1 MHVAALMAGIG
12 TRLSPLTE
20 SCHKSMLSLGGRRI
34 LDYQLDILR
43 QAGASSLTVV
53 TGHGGP
59 QLTDHLASAGHELE
73 YTVVDNTHYADRNL
87 DWSAFLGLSH
97 APGAAIYMEGDLL
110 VPAVAFRQLWE
121 SQADLTIVVDSS
133 VPSARPDTLVLSD
146 GSQPRR
152 LLFFEHEVAHYD
164 GPMQVLGE
172 LVCLVKVSAPAR
184 EHVVRALGEQ
194 PFTGPM
200 QLYRI
205 FDEALAHMSA
215 AVIDIKGLPWVEIDN
230 PEDLRRAG
238 DIVDSVVETGEKNG
252 SGRPIG

>member
-1 MHVAALMAGIG
+1 MHVAVLMAGIG

-34 LDYQLDILR
+34 IDYQLDILR
-43 QAGASSLTVV
+43 QAGVSSLTVV

-59 QLTDHLASAGHELE
+59 QLEDHLAVAGQRID

-87 DWSAFLGLSH
+87 DWSAFLALSQ
-97 APGAAIYMEGDLL
+97 APGDTIYMEGDLL
-110 VPAVAFRQLWE
+110 VPAAGFEQLWA
-121 SQADLTIVVDSS
+121 SRADLTIVVDSS
-133 VPSARPDTLVLSD
+133 VPSSRPDTLVLSD
-146 GSQPRR
+146 GVQPRR

-164 GPMQVLGE
+164 GPMEVLGE
-172 LVCLVKVSAPAR
+172 LVCLVKLSAAAR

-194 PFTGPM
+194 PFVGPM

-205 FDEALAHMSA
+205 FDEALSHLSA

-230 PEDLRRAG
+230 LDDLRRAG
-238 DIVDSVVETGEKNG
+238 DLVDSIVTN
-252 SGRPIG
+252 